1 MQKIYLGQ
9 HRVVSLWNKTMF
21 LQCHFCLFKQSKLNV
36 AQNSYKKYK
45 KLMNS
50 SLLNSPNQSKSQILF
65 HKKSPHHRN
74 LFDRL
79 CLPPKCLYGKIPDG
93 PNVEI
98 RRKGEEKPER
108 LKLPYC
114 GAETQVVQNLKNFY
128 QFYLNCFL
136 ICSCIRSRDIN
147 TAPTE

>member
-1 MQKIYLGQ
+1 MGLVSLKSNFFLNKISQGRKFVREKSTFSRTFAFSAMQKIYLGQ

-21 LQCHFCLFKQSKLNV
+21 LQWHFKQSKLNV

-98 RRKGEEKPER
+98 RRKGERKSREFEIFHS
-108 LKLPYC
+108 
-114 GAETQVVQNLKNFY
+114 GSET
-128 QFYLNCFL
+128 
-136 ICSCIRSRDIN
+136 
-147 TAPTE
+147 